1 MGFSILNDIYI
12 RMNYRDFYKKEQSLA
27 GKYPLVENIDF
38 SKVPPEIL
46 KGAEV
51 ELEHTPSRGKKIVD
65 ADPND
70 IKRSLKTAID
80 HYKED
85 KNYYQKLTN
94 AGLEES
100 DDVKSAERM
109 MYGGFEPL
117 QPVLGLDVPSRVKP
131 VSISKIISPAACF
144 GSRTQNGADS
154 GLSPGIERTGKEKIT
169 AAGKVDTSVA
179 QKSVGGPVVPS
190 QGQEQGGPN
199 TQGSIAGTPKEVS
212 SSSKVAGQK
221 GLNTQGSVGGTPR
234 NADIGLKGSDLI
246 RGGIGVTSNQS
257 HLGQFSEV
265 EPDEFEKANRREL
278 DSMADTGYD
287 CDDEEEEE
295 EGEDVSITLNESI
308 KKMVREVVTEAVK
321 KVNKKNRVVQKSSKP
336 KNKASSKK
344 LTSKFKA
351 SPKPLKKPKTQ
362 VVSKLQKEATF
373 ISKKINEGRKLTDD
387 ERNIIKEIVVSKA
400 IRIKEGFD
408 GKGWEHA
415 MEGQMAMMDAFI
427 EDMVKYRSKDDD
439 IEDLVMSIQIA
450 AEDHLGIRHFDDEAM
465 EQKVKLLMAK
475 YPAKY

>member
-1 MGFSILNDIYI
+1 
-12 RMNYRDFYKKEQSLA
+12 MNYRDFYKKEQSLA
-27 GKYPLVENIDF
+27 GKRPLVENIDF

-51 ELEHTPSRGKKIVD
+51 ELEHTPSRGKKLVD

-70 IKRSLKTAID
+70 IKKSLKTAID

-85 KNYYQKLTN
+85 KNYYQKLTK

-100 DDVKSAERM
+100 DDVRAAERM
-109 MYGGFEPL
+109 MYGGLEPL
-117 QPVLGLDVPSRVKP
+117 QPVLGLDVPSRIKP

-144 GSRTQNGADS
+144 GSRTQNGMDS
-154 GLSPGIERTGKEKIT
+154 VLSPGIERTGDEKIT
-169 AAGKVDTSVA
+169 AAGKVDPSIA
-179 QKSVGGPVVPS
+179 QKSAGGPVVPN

-199 TQGSIAGTPKEVS
+199 TQGNIAGTPKEVS

-221 GLNTQGSVGGTPR
+221 GPNTQGSVGGTPR

-246 RGGIGVTSNQS
+246 RGGLGVTSQQS

-265 EPDEFEKANRREL
+265 EPDEFEQANRREL
-278 DSMADTGYD
+278 DAMAGTGYD
-287 CDDEEEEE
+287 CDDEEE

-308 KKMVREVVTEAVK
+308 RKMVREVVTEAVNEAK
-321 KVNKKNRVVQKSSKP
+321 KKRKVKKP
-336 KNKASSKK
+336 FGKK
-344 LTSKFKA
+344 LTSKFKT
-351 SPKPLKKPKTQ
+351 SPKPLRKPKTQ

-373 ISKKINEGRKLTDD
+373 ISKKINEGRELTDD

-408 GKGWEHA
+408 DNDWEHA
-415 MEGQMAMMDAFI
+415 AEGQSAMMDAFM

-439 IEDLVMSIQIA
+439 IEDLVMSIQVA
-450 AEDHLGIRHFDDEAM
+450 AEDHLGIRHFDDGAM
-465 EQKVKLLMAK
+465 EDKVKELMVK

>member
-1 MGFSILNDIYI
+1 
-12 RMNYRDFYKKEQSLA
+12 MNYRDFYKKEQSLA
-27 GKYPLVENIDF
+27 GKKQLVENIDF

-51 ELEHTPSRGKKIVD
+51 ELEHTPSRGKKLVD
-65 ADPND
+65 ADPSD
-70 IKRSLKTAID
+70 IKKSLKTAID

-85 KNYYQKLTN
+85 KQYYQKLTN

-109 MYGGFEPL
+109 MYGGFESM
-117 QPVLGLDVPSRVKP
+117 QPVLGLDVPSRVRP
-131 VSISKIISPAACF
+131 VSIAKIISPAGCF
-144 GSRTQNGADS
+144 GSRTQGGEAVGSVPTD
-154 GLSPGIERTGKEKIT
+154 KEKIT
-169 AAGKVDTSVA
+169 AAGKVDPSVA

-199 TQGSIAGTPKEVS
+199 TQGNIAGTPREVS

-221 GLNTQGSVGGTPR
+221 GPNTQGSVGGTPK
-234 NADIGLKGSDLI
+234 NTDIGLKGSDLI
-246 RGGIGVTSNQS
+246 KGGLGVTTNQS
-257 HLGQFSEV
+257 HLGQFTE
-265 EPDEFEKANRREL
+265 EDDN
-278 DSMADTGYD
+278 D
-287 CDDEEEEE
+287 CDCGSQDKAEHNPHSSDCNVYDDDK

-308 KKMVREVVTEAVK
+308 RNMVREVVTEVVK
-321 KVNKKNRVVQKSSKP
+321 EAKKKNRLFQKSSKP
-336 KNKASSKK
+336 KNKSKLKK

-362 VVSKLQKEATF
+362 VVSKLQKEAAF
-373 ISKKINEGRKLTDD
+373 ISRKINEGRELTDD

-400 IRIKEGFD
+400 IRIKEGYD
-408 GKGWEHA
+408 DKGWEHA
-415 MEGQMAMMDAFI
+415 GEGQMAMMDAFI

-439 IEDLVMSIQIA
+439 IEDLVMSIQVA

-465 EQKVKLLMAK
+465 EEKVKELMVK